1 MGSTSI
7 WMPLFC
13 AFINTI
19 PFGKWD
25 LDSDALIE
33 IEQRAFDHGH
43 PSLDSGE
50 PNNKH
55 QPSCSSSASSSLY
68 ADMNNKCVPIG
79 HAASYLAESLPRS
92 GPLTTGGKKALIEW
106 CVSRMTKKS
115 PTPINQTCCT
125 HKLAEGLKPLA
136 SCLAEDTAVASM
148 DGLRPQ
154 YSPHPRLLV
163 GQVAG
168 NGDRYSILYRN
179 KKTASHLFHFHRAL
193 SVSLLC
199 VHREYRHT

>member
-1 MGSTSI
+1 
-7 WMPLFC
+7 MPLFC
-13 AFINTI
+13 AFIKTI

-92 GPLTTGGKKALIEW
+92 GPLTTGGKKAMIEW
-106 CVSRMTKKS
+106 CVTRMTKKS
-115 PTPINQTCCT
+115 PTPMNQICCT
-125 HKLAEGLKPLA
+125 HK
-136 SCLAEDTAVASM
+136 

-179 KKTASHLFHFHRAL
+179 PKTASHLFHFHRAL

>member
-7 WMPLFC
+7 RMPLFC
-13 AFINTI
+13 AFIKTI
-19 PFGKWD
+19 PFGIWD

-106 CVSRMTKKS
+106 CVSRDEEKPDS
-115 PTPINQTCCT
+115 DQPDLLHPQTGRGT
-125 HKLAEGLKPLA
+125 QAPRQLPGRGHGRG
-136 SCLAEDTAVASM
+136 VSM

-179 KKTASHLFHFHRAL
+179 PKTASHLFHFHRAL